1 MTNCPWNVSCFSKG
15 TCFVLFKSNPY
26 LLFHFDMKLTCQ
38 VVNAM
43 DPKEAVEARD
53 ALAVQAREPIAVQA
67 REAEA
72 AKPILH

>member
-1 MTNCPWNVSCFSKG
+1 MKL
-15 TCFVLFKSNPY
+15 TCQVV
-26 LLFHFDMKLTCQ
+26 KLTCQ

>member
-1 MTNCPWNVSCFSKG
+1 
-15 TCFVLFKSNPY
+15 
-26 LLFHFDMKLTCQ
+26 MKLTCQ

-67 REAEA
+67 REPIAVQAREAEA